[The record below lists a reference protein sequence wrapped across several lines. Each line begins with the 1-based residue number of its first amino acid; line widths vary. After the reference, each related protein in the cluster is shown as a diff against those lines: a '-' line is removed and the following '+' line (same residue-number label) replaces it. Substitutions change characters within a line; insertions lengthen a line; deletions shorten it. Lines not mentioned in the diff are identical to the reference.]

1 MRVLFCLVALFSAG
15 SALAV
20 DLSESFSGTQ
30 FPPEQW
36 TVFNNDAGVR
46 SWQRSTA
53 KFRTAPA
60 CAAITSESQSL
71 RNDDWLVTR
80 RLFPVPGRNE
90 VSFYA
95 RAHNAAKPESIELRV
110 STGDCSVEEFTHLIG
125 GFTTSS
131 SAYQQRTLSLA
142 AFDSTPVY
150 LAFRHRSLGQRVCY
164 LDDITG
170 PRLVPTDAGIN
181 AILSPASYL
190 PPDTNVTPRVVVKNF
205 GGERIGGFT
214 VSLAIIDTATQDT
227 AYAATTVADSLDP
240 QATAEITF
248 TPDWH
253 TQLGGYLVVA
263 RAELAGDMEP
273 RNDSLAAYCAVVIG
287 EIHDAALSAIIR
299 PAGIIPAGPIAPCVE
314 VLNLGNVGE
323 LFPVIMTVLDGTNP
337 VYSDTIAISLAAGA
351 SDTFSFADW
360 TALPGFY
367 TVLAWTELST
377 DMNPANDTTS
387 GDVEVVASAH
397 DVGVVAILAP
407 TDTVNQGD
415 PVQPQAVVGNY
426 GAANETFDILMQIGN
441 DYFDTI
447 TVTLAARTVD
457 TLSFDSWLASV
468 PGEVPVICFTALPGD
483 EVPENDSA
491 RATVVVLP
499 GQGQVER
506 PVPAILR
513 DFVMQSVSGN
523 LLRLQFRAPAGER
536 VELRIHDATGRIVMA
551 RTVTAGAGPTE
562 LIWDRTC
569 RSGARAPTGVY
580 LARLTAGNRHLDRKA
595 VLY

>member
-1 MRVLFCLVALFSAG
+1 MRVLFSFIALVAAG
-15 SALAV
+15 STLAI

-60 CAAITSESQSL
+60 CAAVNSESQTL

-80 RLFPVPGRNE
+80 RLFPIPGQNE
-90 VSFYA
+90 VSFYV
-95 RAHNAAKPESIELRV
+95 RAHNAAKPESIELWV
-110 STGDCSVEEFTHLIG
+110 STGGCAVAEFAHLVG
-125 GFTTSS
+125 GFTTRS
-131 SAYQQRTLSLA
+131 SAYQRRTLSLA
-142 AFDSTPVY
+142 AFNSTPVY

-170 PRLVPTDAGIN
+170 PQLVPSDAGIN
-181 AILSPASYL
+181 AILSPAAYL
-190 PPDTNVTPRVVVKNF
+190 PPDTDVTPRVIIKNF
-205 GGERIGGFT
+205 GGERLGGFN

-227 AYAATTVADSLDP
+227 AYAATAVADSLDP

-253 TQLGGYLVVA
+253 TQLGGYLIVA
-263 RAELAGDMEP
+263 RTELAGDMEP
-273 RNDSLAAYCAVVIG
+273 RNDSLVSYCTVVVG
-287 EIHDAALSAIIR
+287 DIHDAAVSAIIR

-314 VLNLGNVGE
+314 VRNLGNVSE
-323 LFPVIMTVLDGTNP
+323 LFPVVLTVLDDVNP
-337 VYSDTIAISLAAGA
+337 VYSDTIDVSLSAGA
-351 SDTFSFADW
+351 SDTFSLANW

-367 TVLAWTELST
+367 TVVAWTELPT
-377 DMNPANDTTS
+377 DMNPANDTAR
-387 GDVEVVASAH
+387 GDVEVVASAR
-397 DVGVVAILAP
+397 DVGVAAILAP

-415 PVQPQAVVGNY
+415 SVQPQAVVANY
-426 GAANETFDILMQIGN
+426 GVANETFDILMQIGN

-447 TVTLAARTVD
+447 AVTLAPRTVD
-457 TLSFDSWLASV
+457 TLGFDWWLAPV
-468 PGEVPVICFTALPGD
+468 PGEIPVICFTALTGD

-491 RATVVVLP
+491 RTTVVVLP
-499 GQGQVER
+499 GQGQSER
-506 PVPAILR
+506 PAPAVLR

-536 VELRIHDATGRIVMA
+536 VEVRIHDATGRIVMA
-551 RTVTAGAGPTE
+551 RTVTAGAGLNEIT
-562 LIWDRTC
+562 WDRAC
-569 RSGARAPTGVY
+569 RSGARAPAGVY
-580 LARLTAGNRHLDRKA
+580 LARLNAGSLHLDRKV